1 LQVQITSCGII
12 QKPQLQLMQTAM
24 TGTEMGSEMIMPKY
38 ETYEC

>member
-1 LQVQITSCGII
+1 M

-24 TGTEMGSEMIMPKY
+24 TGMEMGSEMIMPKY